1 MSAAGGKDSTR
12 ELLDSYLQKTTSA
25 AGSDRKKP
33 TKYAAAASAAGG
45 DRKPPTKDEYLNR
58 DYENTALVN
67 RYYDKKKPT
76 SAAGGD
82 RQWPFIRESIEKLV
96 YGKNILDKRLKQN
109 KIIMKNIMEKFME
122 KSKEKSKAPTYD
134 DIKENRQNRLFSI
147 EHIDPEVGKILESL
161 TKIPFDDRDI
171 LEKIAAKQKE
181 IEDALRKKK
190 TKDAIKLSK
199 ACQRE
204 LLIRTVELEKREEQR
219 SQNPL
224 YFFLSVISEKHKDGP
239 SQITELIKIVSEEI
253 KESILKWY
261 EKLNPALQMDEE
273 EKKEVENIDRALVNA
288 RDEIVIARREIDN
301 LPTKWYKRCT
311 CYKRCLC
318 NPLAALTKTLGLIY
332 IFLKMMY
339 TFMSKIALEKFPN
352 LSLGVITGLINPKY
366 GAVAGL
372 SSYFLNG
379 DQDMGLTT
387 TKGLL
392 NTAGSL
398 SLIYSSYKGLCFV
411 LTSNTRSWVM
421 RTLRN
426 MGGWLQSPEIPSAVD
441 AMSIFSHFGAFIAAV
456 SRDIEKFIPNLED
469 IFAVRLY
476 REKYGIVTTFQIA
489 CQIIQDMNEAETET
503 QQVQIMNYLWRAGF
517 YSYNLTAALS
527 DPYHSFLVNFGAK
540 PNATFTEFI
549 KITTVDAFKYTVK
562 ETATSFAE
570 DLESNP
576 EIQQKLEDK
585 VIAAIGP
592 ILAKKSP
599 EFMAETVKMIKQ
611 KIEEEMPD
619 IIEKFPDFVQRV
631 TEVLAK
637 NEKFIEGMLGH
648 TQELADTIVASVAT
662 SFYNASVP
670 KDVQKM
676 LPPVNK
682 LDTSEKLAKAA
693 TSLVVMGL
701 EHLKDN
707 PEIVENAVEAVAPI
721 IEEGVTIAVSRG
733 FGKAEA
739 EGYTNTVMLGVIK
752 GAIGVGA
759 EKAQSSMLEQV
770 GYIAGT
776 AGRQVPGVVV
786 NAATGLAEDVYK
798 GGQIIVDAAGN
809 IVDATMAM
817 HYGLN
822 PQTDYDKFVPPQS
835 GTQIPVPPGRF
846 KNKKSTSKSLYKK
859 KNVKSPKSIK
869 NNRKKKS
876 PLRKKKS
883 LLKRKL

>member
-12 ELLDSYLQKTTSA
+12 ELLDSYLRKTTSA
-25 AGSDRKKP
+25 AGGDRKKP
-33 TKYAAAASAAGG
+33 TKDAAAASAAGG

-58 DYENTALVN
+58 HYENTALVN

-122 KSKEKSKAPTYD
+122 KFMEKSKAPTYD

-199 ACQRE
+199 AYQRE
-204 LLIRTVELEKREEQR
+204 LLISTIQLEKREKQR

-239 SQITELIKIVSEEI
+239 SQITELIKIVPEEI

-261 EKLNPALQMDEE
+261 EKLNPVLQMDEE
-273 EKKEVENIDRALVNA
+273 EKKEVENIDRALENA
-288 RDEIVIARREIDN
+288 RREIVIARNEIDN
-301 LPTKWYKRCT
+301 LPTKWYNRCT
-311 CYKRCLC
+311 CYTRCLC
-318 NPLAALTKTLGLIY
+318 NPLDALIKTLGLIY

-339 TFMSKIALEKFPN
+339 TFMSKITLEKFPN
-352 LSLGVITGLINPKY
+352 LSLGVTTGLINPKY

-392 NTAGSL
+392 NTAGFL

-411 LTSNTRSWVM
+411 LTLKTRSWVM

-426 MGGWLQSPEIPSAVD
+426 MGGWLQSPEVPSAVD
-441 AMSIFSHFGAFIAAV
+441 AMSIFSHFGAFIDAV
-456 SRDIEKFIPNLED
+456 SRDIKHFIPNLED

-489 CQIIQDMNEAETET
+489 CQIIQDMNEAETGE
-503 QQVQIMNYLWRAGF
+503 QQVQIINYLWRAGF

-527 DPYHSFLVNFGAK
+527 DPYHSILVNFGAK

-549 KITTVDAFKYTVK
+549 KTTTVNAFKDTVK
-562 ETATSFAE
+562 ETATSLVE
-570 DLESNP
+570 DFENNP
-576 EIQQKLEDK
+576 EIQQKLLDK
-585 VIAAIGP
+585 ATAAIDT
-592 ILAKKSP
+592 ILVKKSP
-599 EFMAETVKMIKQ
+599 EFIDETVKMIKQ
-611 KIEEEMPD
+611 KIKEEMPE
-619 IIEKFPDFVQRV
+619 IIEKFPDFVQQV

-637 NEKFIEGMLGH
+637 DEKFIEGMLGH

-662 SFYNASVP
+662 SFYNATVS

-676 LPPVNK
+676 LPPVNELK
-682 LDTSEKLAKAA
+682 TSEKLAKAA
-693 TSLVVMGL
+693 TSLVVVGL

-707 PEIVENAVEAVAPI
+707 PEIVEDAFEAVAPI

-809 IVDATMAM
+809 VVDATMAM

-822 PQTDYDKFVPPQS
+822 PKTDYDKFVPVQP
-835 GTQIPVPPGRF
+835 GTQIPVPPVHF

-859 KNVKSPKSIK
+859 KNVKSPKSVK

>member
-1 MSAAGGKDSTR
+1 
-12 ELLDSYLQKTTSA
+12 
-25 AGSDRKKP
+25 
-33 TKYAAAASAAGG
+33 
-45 DRKPPTKDEYLNR
+45 
-58 DYENTALVN
+58 
-67 RYYDKKKPT
+67 
-76 SAAGGD
+76 
-82 RQWPFIRESIEKLV
+82 
-96 YGKNILDKRLKQN
+96 
-109 KIIMKNIMEKFME
+109 
-122 KSKEKSKAPTYD
+122 
-134 DIKENRQNRLFSI
+134 
-147 EHIDPEVGKILESL
+147 
-161 TKIPFDDRDI
+161 
-171 LEKIAAKQKE
+171 
-181 IEDALRKKK
+181 
-190 TKDAIKLSK
+190 
-199 ACQRE
+199 
-204 LLIRTVELEKREEQR
+204 
-219 SQNPL
+219 
-224 YFFLSVISEKHKDGP
+224 
-239 SQITELIKIVSEEI
+239 
-253 KESILKWY
+253 
-261 EKLNPALQMDEE
+261 
-273 EKKEVENIDRALVNA
+273 
-288 RDEIVIARREIDN
+288 
-301 LPTKWYKRCT
+301 
-311 CYKRCLC
+311 
-318 NPLAALTKTLGLIY
+318 
-332 IFLKMMY
+332 
-339 TFMSKIALEKFPN
+339 
-352 LSLGVITGLINPKY
+352 
-366 GAVAGL
+366 
-372 SSYFLNG
+372 
-379 DQDMGLTT
+379 
-387 TKGLL
+387 
-392 NTAGSL
+392 
-398 SLIYSSYKGLCFV
+398 
-411 LTSNTRSWVM
+411 
-421 RTLRN
+421 
-426 MGGWLQSPEIPSAVD
+426 
-441 AMSIFSHFGAFIAAV
+441 
-456 SRDIEKFIPNLED
+456 
-469 IFAVRLY
+469 
-476 REKYGIVTTFQIA
+476 
-489 CQIIQDMNEAETET
+489 
-503 QQVQIMNYLWRAGF
+503 
-517 YSYNLTAALS
+517 
-527 DPYHSFLVNFGAK
+527 
-540 PNATFTEFI
+540 
-549 KITTVDAFKYTVK
+549 
-562 ETATSFAE
+562 
-570 DLESNP
+570 
-576 EIQQKLEDK
+576 
-585 VIAAIGP
+585 
-592 ILAKKSP
+592 
-599 EFMAETVKMIKQ
+599 
-611 KIEEEMPD
+611 MPD

-859 KNVKSPKSIK
+859 K
-869 NNRKKKS
+869 S